1 VNGSRDSLD
10 VREFRNVVSYLLGI
24 GAEIL
29 YVLTLAG
36 IAALMVAGFLVFGR

>member
-1 VNGSRDSLD
+1 MNGSRDNLD
-10 VREFRNVVSYLLGI
+10 VRQFRNVVSYLLGI

-36 IAALMVAGFLVFGR
+36 IAALMLAGFLVFGR